1 MIPTT
6 NNDVAASPC
15 INVCSL
21 DRDLGV
27 CRGCFRTI
35 DEISAWSRVDHSERL
50 SILAAA
56 AHRRQGACR

>member
-1 MIPTT
+1 MIQS
-6 NNDVAASPC
+6 NRQQLAASPC

-21 DRDLGV
+21 DADLGV

-35 DEISAWSRVDHSERL
+35 DEISAWSRVDNSERL

-56 AHRRQGACR
+56 EHRRQALGQ